1 MVAYADD
8 CQIIVTAKTLIQL
21 KKKIEKVIA
30 KAQQWYEANSMK
42 NNTGKTEVLVLNPG
56 RKMKTMFK
64 VKVIDDDKPIEIET
78 KPTIKVLGVHLD
90 QQLDWKKQVNG
101 IKKKAMN
108 SIRKLNRVN
117 SILPLKYRIQLYK
130 TLVEPHFSYAD
141 VVWGGCGI
149 TNAKSLQIAQN
160 FAARSMLGMKKTD
173 SATAALNKLHLLN
186 LKQRR
191 MVHETVFVHKSLLN
205 KHPEDINLSYQQHLP
220 RGNTRHAAAEK
231 FNIPTHHTAKYEHSP
246 IYRTIAA
253 WNRVPSSIPTGD
265 IKKHKIEYQKLLRN
279 LTKA

>member
-1 MVAYADD
+1 MDLSKAFDSISHPLLLHKLAKLGLGEETLPWLSSYLQNRTQRTKFKAFTSDEEIVASGVPQGSIIGPLMFICYTNDLAEEFEDCKVVAYADD
-8 CQIIVTAKTLIQL
+8 CQLIVTAKTLTQL

-130 TLVEPHFSYAD
+130 TLVEPH
-141 VVWGGCGI
+141 
-149 TNAKSLQIAQN
+149 
-160 FAARSMLGMKKTD
+160 
-173 SATAALNKLHLLN
+173 
-186 LKQRR
+186 
-191 MVHETVFVHKSLLN
+191 
-205 KHPEDINLSYQQHLP
+205 
-220 RGNTRHAAAEK
+220 
-231 FNIPTHHTAKYEHSP
+231 
-246 IYRTIAA
+246 
-253 WNRVPSSIPTGD
+253 
-265 IKKHKIEYQKLLRN
+265 
-279 LTKA
+279 